1 MSTVVE
7 FHPENEPN
15 CGRSL
20 VRSPNPQLSVV
31 MLRQTATASPLSPPP
46 ILYSNRPSSI
56 IVLCRSQAVGRLW
69 PGVMQLGGALRRDSG
84 TAVDIAADRTAAKIS
99 VLLCKTPCC
108 LVDETGASI
117 WTSSVVTFTA
127 VRFMAVVCKECRCRA
142 LFLYRRYDVTAASL
156 LFSLTHFAAYLS
168 CLNE

>member
-1 MSTVVE
+1 LWEVS
-7 FHPENEPN
+7 
-15 CGRSL
+15 S
-20 VRSPNPQLSVV
+20 SKPQPAALCRHV
-31 MLRQTATASPLSPPP
+31 ATDSDRLSPPP

-84 TAVDIAADRTAAKIS
+84 TAVEIAADRTAAKIS